1 MKTEIPKRLYSIQ
14 EAAIYLGMEP
24 AAVRDLV
31 YDGILPQVNLG
42 QRKVRIDIRDLDALI
57 MKNKISAA
65 A

>member
-14 EAAIYLGMEP
+14 DAAIYLGMEP